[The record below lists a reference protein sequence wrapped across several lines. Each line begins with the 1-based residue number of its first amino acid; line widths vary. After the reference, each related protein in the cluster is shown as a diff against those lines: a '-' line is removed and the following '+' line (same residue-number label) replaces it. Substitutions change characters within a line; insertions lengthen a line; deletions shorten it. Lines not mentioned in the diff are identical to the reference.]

1 MLPYFSLSL
10 LPCANCR
17 YNSPPFQTQK
27 TKCGWQK
34 SRAKVTGEK
43 KKKEQKAKTH
53 LLPPNARTCGAKQPE
68 KKTVNKLKEAARKSE
83 INAFRCKLHKQP
95 QSKRKKSTLEKKT
108 LPS

>member
-1 MLPYFSLSL
+1 M
-10 LPCANCR
+10 
-17 YNSPPFQTQK
+17 
-27 TKCGWQK
+27 
-34 SRAKVTGEK
+34 AKVQSKSHRRK
-43 KKKEQKAKTH
+43 KKKRAESKNTFAATECTHMWSKTT
-53 LLPPNARTCGAKQPE
+53 RK